1 MPDAKATPA
10 GEGALIEE
18 CLDQRVW
25 AVVGASTNPAK
36 WGYRVYKA
44 LLARG
49 YRVYPVNPRAK
60 QIDGERCYPTLA
72 ELPETPDVVSV
83 IIPPKLGLA
92 LADEAANA
100 GITRLWFQPG
110 AASPENVAHAQ
121 SLGLRVVAGAC
132 VLVELGSRES
142 WVVGK
147 MMLTARLR
155 PSNDLLTTHDPRLI
169 SPSTARPLL
178 PDGGR

>member
-1 MPDAKATPA
+1 MPDRTAPPT
-10 GEGALIEE
+10 EERALIEE

-25 AVVGASTNPAK
+25 AVVGASTSPAK

-44 LLARG
+44 LLNRG

-60 QIDGERCYPTLA
+60 QIDGEPCYPTLA
-72 ELPETPDVVSV
+72 ALPEPPDVVSV

-92 LADEAANA
+92 LADEAASA

-110 AASPENVAHAQ
+110 AASAENVTHAE

-132 VLVELGSRES
+132 VLVALG
-142 WVVGK
+142 G
-147 MMLTARLR
+147 
-155 PSNDLLTTHDPRLI
+155 
-169 SPSTARPLL
+169 
-178 PDGGR
+178 